1 MKRLSFILLFLI
13 PYVAIG
19 QLSVATVFSGNMML
33 QREKPIAVWGK
44 ALPGK
49 TVEVK
54 LGIYTRSTVT
64 ANDSSWIVYLPKQKA
79 NTKPQTLG
87 ISSDDTAVLFSNIL
101 IGDVWICSGQSN
113 MEWTMKKEMHWKEEK
128 FNTHQPLIRFMN
140 PPPVG
145 RYVYS
150 VAYTDSLTR
159 RLYKDSFYLW
169 NGWESCDST
178 TIQSM
183 SAVAYY
189 FAKSIV
195 ASENIPIGLINLS
208 IGGAPAETFI
218 RVDALRNSKQFAEK
232 VKGNWLT
239 NDALPKWMRQ
249 RGSENVS
256 NVSSVPLD
264 ELGPHHAYKPGFA
277 YAAGI
282 EPLLQFPIK
291 GVLWYQGETNAEE
304 KERVIEYR
312 SLMQLMI
319 DDYRLQWEQ
328 PTMPFYWVQL
338 SSIDRPLWPMFR
350 DEQRKLL
357 ADVDNGGMAVC
368 SDIGSK
374 NDVHPTNKKTVGERL
389 ARWALHQTYGKREII
404 PSGPLPLKAVYKNGQ
419 VIISFRYSEG
429 LQTTGQQPLI
439 GFSVDGKTIVPAFI
453 KNKNVRMQ
461 VKEKPAFVYYGW
473 QPFSTGNLINKQ
485 QLPASTFQ
493 LQVQ

>member
-1 MKRLSFILLFLI
+1 MKRLSFSLLFFI

-19 QLSVATVFSGNMML
+19 QLSVATVFSGNMVL
-33 QREKPIAVWGK
+33 QREQPIAVWGK

-54 LGIYTRSTVT
+54 LGAYKSTTVT
-64 ANDSSWIVYLPKQKA
+64 TNDSSWIVYLPKQKA
-79 NTKPQTLG
+79 NTQPQSLG
-87 ISSDDTAVLFSNIL
+87 ISSGDTAVLFSNIL

-113 MEWTMKKEMHWKEEK
+113 MEWTMKKEMHWNGEK
-128 FNTHQPLIRFMN
+128 SNAHQPMIRFMN

-145 RYVYS
+145 RYVYG
-150 VAYTDSLTR
+150 VPYTDSLVR
-159 RLYKDSFYLW
+159 RLNKDSFYLW
-169 NGWESCDST
+169 NGWQHCDST
-178 TIQSM
+178 TVQIM

-218 RVDALRNSKQFAEK
+218 RADAMRNSKQFADK

-239 NDALPKWMRQ
+239 NESLPKWMRQ

-256 NVSSVPLD
+256 NVSFVPFD

-277 YAAGI
+277 YEAGI
-282 EPLLQFPIK
+282 ELLLKFPVK
-291 GVLWYQGETNAEE
+291 GILWYQGETNAEE
-304 KERVIEYR
+304 TERVNEYR
-312 SLMQLMI
+312 SLMKLMI
-319 DDYRLQWEQ
+319 DDYRQQWKQ
-328 PTMPFYWVQL
+328 PSMPFYWVQL
-338 SSIDRPLWPMFR
+338 SSIERPLWPMFR

-357 ADVDNGGMAVC
+357 ADVNNGGMTVC
-368 SDIGSK
+368 SDIGAK
-374 NDVHPTNKKTVGERL
+374 NDVHPTNKKDVGERL
-389 ARWALHQTYGKREII
+389 ARWALHQTYQRSIV

-419 VIISFRYSEG
+419 VIISFRYADG
-429 LQTTGQQPLI
+429 LQTTSQEPLN
-439 GFSVDGKTIVPAFI
+439 GFSVDGKNLMPATVSG
-453 KNKNVRMQ
+453 NKVIIP

-473 QPFSTGNLINKQ
+473 QPFSTGNLINNEK
-485 QLPASTFQ
+485 LPASTFK